1 MMRIKLSLLQ
11 KIITEALENAYD
23 VLGIQPGAS
32 RKEIL
37 AAWRR
42 LVHDARA
49 TRGGGRGGQEGAL
62 INYYGKAVRAA
73 LAGLE
78 GADPT
83 FEPKVPRAPAGSS
96 TGWDASAAAADN
108 ARIAGDMAADAGMG
122 AGGEMG
128 GDASFDVAGSKMA
141 RVGRKPKE
149 SYKVYKTKDGRSVVR
164 IQGKLYGTGPAG
176 ALPSGGKTRFAPND
190 RANTVFDPDQDG
202 RNVTV
207 NKPGEDYSQTWDPID
222 EVRKIVD
229 AVIIESLCRMA

>member
-23 VLGIQPGAS
+23 VLGIQPGVD
-32 RKEIL
+32 RKTIL
-37 AAWRR
+37 AAWRK

-49 TRGGGRGGQEGAL
+49 TRGGGRGGQESAL

-73 LAGLE
+73 LASLD

-83 FEPKVPRAPAGSS
+83 FEPKVPRAPQGSS
-96 TGWDASAAAADN
+96 TGWDASAAKADN
-108 ARIAGDMAADAGMG
+108 ARISGEMTADGGLGSGD
-122 AGGEMG
+122 EMG
-128 GDASFDVAGSKMA
+128 GDASFDVAGEKMA
-141 RVGRKPKE
+141 RVGRKPKG

-164 IQGKLYGTGPAG
+164 IQGKLYGTGAAG
-176 ALPSGGKTRFAPND
+176 ALPSGGKTRFAAGG
-190 RANTVFDPDQDG
+190 RANTAFDPDQDG

-207 NKPGEDYSQTWDPID
+207 AMPGEDYSQTWDPVD

-229 AVIIESLCRMA
+229 ELIIESLCRAA